1 MNWASFF
8 RPAFNRSFSYRSSH
22 VGRIIQR
29 CKVNLTQ
36 NIGYGIVYLE
46 SVLKPWVLKGAKTM
60 GVKSKLSELR
70 KERNLSQMELAKKL
84 GVSRQTI
91 NALERQKY
99 VPSLELAL
107 KIARFFDRRVEEIFE
122 LIEEVEDK

>member
-1 MNWASFF
+1 M
-8 RPAFNRSFSYRSSH
+8 
-22 VGRIIQR
+22 GRIIQR